1 MAIDPISISAIVI
14 SISTTIGAII
24 TGMHIKRMNSGCCN
38 CECYP
43 EKTNKNSPPDT
54 PINKQP
60 NNTFSI
66 SQTNLSTI

>member
-1 MAIDPISISAIVI
+1 
-14 SISTTIGAII
+14 
-24 TGMHIKRMNSGCCN
+24 MHIKRMNSGCCN